1 MKQLPLPNTDQPYLP
16 HDLAS
21 IRIKNLLA
29 ITKGKLN
36 DKPTIHRPAILNGSD
51 RSNAT
56 QSANDGRGGDRTN
69 HAA

>member
-29 ITKGKLN
+29 ITKSKHN
-36 DKPTIHRPAILNGSD
+36 DKPTQRPTIYNGSD

-56 QSANDGRGGDRTN
+56 QSANDGRGGDRTD

>member
-21 IRIKNLLA
+21 LRIKQLLA
-29 ITKGKLN
+29 ITKGTDN
-36 DKPTIHRPAILNGSD
+36 DKPTQRRAILNGSD

-56 QSANDGRGGDRTN
+56 QSANDGRGGDRTD